1 MPVGKVDTVRQ
12 TLFDNTARRTRAWRP
27 VARRISGH
35 KGVDI
40 H

>member
-1 MPVGKVDTVRQ
+1 MPVGKVETMRQ
-12 TLFDNTARRTRAWRP
+12 KLFDNTARRTRAWRI
-27 VARRISGH
+27 RDH